1 MPIFVWNIPLVP
13 LIFLKRSLVFPF
25 ILFFFI
31 SLHCSLS
38 QLIERDPNAWKDWRQ
53 EKGMT
58 EHETVGWHL
67 WLNGYEFEQV
77 PGDGEGQEAWHA
89 AVQSVTESWTSVVPF
104 SCLQSF
110 QALES
115 LSMSWL
121 SEQCKEIKKNN
132 IKGKTRDLFKKI
144 RATKGMFHTKM
155 GTVRTEMVWT

>member
-1 MPIFVWNIPLVP
+1 MA
-13 LIFLKRSLVFPF
+13 
-25 ILFFFI
+25 
-31 SLHCSLS
+31 
-38 QLIERDPNAWKDWRQ
+38 ED
-53 EKGMT
+53 EM
-58 EHETVGWHL
+58 VGWHHQL
-67 WLNGYEFEQV
+67 SGHEFQQT

-89 AVQSVTESWTSVVPF
+89 AVQRVTESWTSVIPF

-110 QALES
+110 QALGS

-144 RATKGMFHTKM
+144 RGTKGMFHTKM